1 MYELKLEM
9 NSVMYVIWLA
19 AAYLLGSIS
28 SAVWIARTW
37 HGINI
42 REHGSGNAGATNI
55 LRVLGPRAALP
66 VFIFDFLKGL
76 AAVQLIRFTSP
87 DGHVDPEL
95 YLELHT
101 SYEIALGICAVI
113 GHIFPIFA
121 SFKGGKGVA
130 TVAGVLVAI
139 SPYPML
145 LSLAVFLVTFL
156 ITRYVSLSSIM
167 AAITFPLFVIFL
179 FGIALMP
186 EKTSLTLKCFSLIA
200 STMIIITHRK
210 NIKRLRNGTENKISF
225 KKKDQ

>member
-1 MYELKLEM
+1 MD
-9 NSVMYVIWLA
+9 NVMYFIWLG

-28 SAVWIARTW
+28 SAIWVARTK

-55 LRVLGPRAALP
+55 LRVLGPKAAAP
-66 VFIFDFLKGL
+66 VFIFDILKGL
-76 AAVQLIRFTSP
+76 AAVQFIRFTSL
-87 DGHVDPEL
+87 DYQINPEL
-95 YLELHT
+95 YT
-101 SYEIALGICAVI
+101 GYEIALGICAVI

-130 TVAGVLVAI
+130 TVAGVLIAI

-145 LSLAVFLVTFL
+145 LALTVFLVTFS

-167 AAITFPLFVIFL
+167 AAIAFPILVIFV
-179 FGIALMP
+179 FGMVLMP
-186 EKTSLTLKCFSLIA
+186 EKTSVALKCFSLIA

-225 KKKDQ
+225 NKKPQKD

>member
-1 MYELKLEM
+1 M
-9 NSVMYVIWLA
+9 NNVMYFIWLV

-28 SAVWIARTW
+28 SAVWVARTR

-66 VFIFDFLKGL
+66 VFVFDFLKGL
-76 AAVQLIRFTSP
+76 AAVQFIRFTSL
-87 DGHVDPEL
+87 DNLLNPEL
-95 YLELHT
+95 YT
-101 SYEIALGICAVI
+101 GYEIALGICAII
-113 GHIFPIFA
+113 GHIFPVFA

-145 LSLAVFLVTFL
+145 LSLAVFLATFL
-156 ITRYVSLSSIM
+156 TTRYVSLSSIM

-179 FGIALMP
+179 FGMALMP
-186 EKTSLTLKCFSLIA
+186 AKISITLKCFSIIA
-200 STMIIITHRK
+200 STMIILTHRK
-210 NIKRLRNGTENKISF
+210 NITRLRNGTENKISF
-225 KKKDQ
+225 KKDSCQN